1 MQRQDFYGVD
11 ETEKILQFTHGRTYS
26 GCSAPARSWGR
37 TRGGGGPIAA
47 GHDAQDGGQG
57 QACRRQG
64 THPGDRAPAKR
75 SLRLVPVGKRYP
87 DREPGGEQMVRGAV
101 DRRTLEEER

>member
-11 ETEKILQFTHGRTYS
+11 EAERILQLTHGRTYS
-26 GCSAPARSWGR
+26 GCSAPARSGAV
-37 TRGGGGPIAA
+37 RGGGGPIAA

-57 QACRRQG
+57 QACRCQG
-64 THPGDRAPAKR
+64 THPGDSASAKR
-75 SLRLVPVGKRYP
+75 SLRLVPVGNRYP
-87 DREPGGEQMVRGAV
+87 DREPGGEQMVRGEV